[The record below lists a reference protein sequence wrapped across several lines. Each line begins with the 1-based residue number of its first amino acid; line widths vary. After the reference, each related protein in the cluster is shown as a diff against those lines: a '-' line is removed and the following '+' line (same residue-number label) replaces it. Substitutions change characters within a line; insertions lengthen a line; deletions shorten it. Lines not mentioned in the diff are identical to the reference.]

1 MDITIER
8 IVDSIK
14 RNSIWV
20 ILIIVGLLLL
30 APTQPEIRTFF
41 LIITIECLATS
52 LSAIAVKVYTTIDF
66 TTDSGL
72 NLGIIFTGV
81 HICVGLTVL
90 GVYIA
95 QFAP

>member
-1 MDITIER
+1 MNINFEKAKDLLL
-8 IVDSIK
+8 

-20 ILIIVGLLLL
+20 ALSVLSLLFL
-30 APTQPEIRTFF
+30 APAKAELRTFF
-41 LIITIECLATS
+41 LVVAIECLALV
-52 LSAIAVKVYTTIDF
+52 LSAVAVKVYTAVDF
-66 TTDSGL
+66 TKQADSS
-72 NLGIIFTGV
+72 LGQIFTGV